1 MLNGKLIFN
10 WLAGL
15 AFAVVLLPAAADETA
30 PDVLLKAVTLEVT
43 ALIRA
48 DKDIQAGNPAK
59 VAELVETKILP
70 LFNFTRMTQLA
81 VAHHWRSATAAQQ
94 KTLTAEFK
102 TLLVRTYSV
111 ALSSYRDQPIEFR
124 RLRAVAGDTE
134 VTVKTLMKQP
144 GTDALTMDY
153 DMEKT
158 AGGWKVYD
166 IKVDGVSL
174 VTTYRETFASKVHD
188 GGIDGL
194 IKSLVDKNHQGER
207 THQSGGLYEPILI
220 QGILHGGV

>member
-111 ALSSYRDQPIEFR
+111 ALSSYRDQPIECR
-124 RLRAVAGDTE
+124 RLRAVAGRLCPTE
-134 VTVKTLMKQP
+134 RRSLVRWTRAQAV
-144 GTDALTMDY
+144 
-153 DMEKT
+153 
-158 AGGWKVYD
+158 
-166 IKVDGVSL
+166 IKVLTSL
-174 VTTYRETFASKVHD
+174 QVPGWTRCRALAFSRPA
-188 GGIDGL
+188 
-194 IKSLVDKNHQGER
+194 
-207 THQSGGLYEPILI
+207 
-220 QGILHGGV
+220 